1 MNIVL
6 VKTGLSVILLLL
18 VGVIWWKKDFFLSFF
33 TNKNTPLWLAIGWL
47 LFRLLPFLAVYWVA
61 GFAPTSDVNG
71 FWDEGSKASLGQV
84 VYRDFWS
91 PYSPLYAY
99 YLGFWLKFWYDP
111 RMIVL
116 GMTAMD
122 ALALWVSGYF
132 YRSRLSDLTDAD
144 FLFKALLYYL
154 LPGSL
159 VLCVVGAQEDVWM
172 WLFVVLAYLLR
183 QRTGRVEVYAL
194 VLALGLLLTKAIL
207 VLIFVPL
214 FILEKEKL
222 RFVVTLAVVG
232 AVSLAI
238 LYPLVGW
245 EFTQPLDEAKTLR
258 APNIPA
264 VLNPWFFNKIGVG
277 EKFWNWLGL
286 LLSVGL
292 GSGTAWRWRNAEFG
306 IMLSRTWI
314 ALYATMM
321 IVQQSAYSNYI
332 FLFLIPL
339 VFVVVDWGNKK
350 QVALLLAFNL
360 LCVVHP
366 SYWWRLGMPKYLSP
380 ADIWASSAT
389 LLDYGMQVAIVGI
402 TGYFVWLAASG
413 RVEEN
418 ALAVK
423 DHL

>member
-6 VKTGLSVILLLL
+6 IKTVLSVALL
-18 VGVIWWKKDFFLSFF
+18 VLTGIVWWKKNFFLKFF
-33 TNKNTPLWLAIGWL
+33 TKKSTPSWLAVGWF
-47 LFRLLPFLAVYWVA
+47 LFRLLPFVTVYLVA
-61 GFAPTSDVNG
+61 SFAPTSDVNG
-71 FWDEGSKASLGQV
+71 FWDEGSKASMGQV

-99 YLGFWLKFWYDP
+99 YLGLWLKFWYDP
-111 RMIVL
+111 RMIVFM
-116 GMTAMD
+116 MTVMD
-122 ALALWVSGYF
+122 ALALWVSWHL
-132 YRSRLSDLTDAD
+132 YRSRLSALSDAD
-144 FLFKALLYYL
+144 FLFKTLLYYL

-194 VLALGLLLTKAIL
+194 TLALGLLLTKAIL
-207 VLIFVPL
+207 VLVFVPL
-214 FILEKEKL
+214 FILEKEKI
-222 RFVVTLAVVG
+222 RFVVTMALVG

-258 APNIPA
+258 APNLPS
-264 VLNPWFFNKIGVG
+264 VLNPWFFNQIGVG
-277 EKFWNWLGL
+277 EKIWNWVGL
-286 LLSVGL
+286 VLSVGM
-292 GSGTAWRWRNAEFG
+292 GTWTAWRWRNADFAT
-306 IMLSRTWI
+306 MLSRTWI

-339 VFVVVDWGNKK
+339 VFFVVDWKDKK
-350 QVALLLAFNL
+350 QVILLLIFNL

-366 SYWWRLGMPKYLSP
+366 SYWWRLGMPKYLVPS
-380 ADIWASSAT
+380 DIWAAPT
-389 LLDYGMQVAIVGI
+389 FLLDYGMQVAIVALA
-402 TGYFVWLAASG
+402 GYFVWLAAFRTHNFF
-413 RVEEN
+413 RV
-418 ALAVK
+418 APP
-423 DHL
+423 

>member
-6 VKTGLSVILLLL
+6 IKTVLSFILLLL
-18 VGVIWWKKDFFLSFF
+18 VGAVWGKKEFFLKFF
-33 TNKNTPLWLAIGWL
+33 TNKNAPLWLSIGWL
-47 LFRLLPFLAVYWVA
+47 LFRLLPFVAVYLVA

-71 FWDEGSKASLGQV
+71 FWDEGSKASIGQV

-111 RMIVL
+111 RMLVL
-116 GMTAMD
+116 GMTVMD
-122 ALALWVSGYF
+122 ALALWVSWHF
-132 YRSRLSDLTDAD
+132 CRSRLSDAD
-144 FLFKALLYYL
+144 FLFKALLYSL

-172 WLFVVLAYLLR
+172 WLFVALAYLLR

-194 VLALGLLLTKAIL
+194 TLALGLLLTKAIL

-214 FILEKEKL
+214 FILEKEKI

-245 EFTQPLDEAKTLR
+245 EFTQPLGEADTLR

-264 VLNPWFFNKIGVG
+264 VLNPWFYNKIGVG

-292 GSGTAWRWRNAEFG
+292 GSWTAWRWRNADFAT
-306 IMLSRTWI
+306 MLSRVWI

-339 VFVVVDWGNKK
+339 VFVVIDWRDKK

-366 SYWWRLGMPKYLSP
+366 SYWWRLDMPKYLAP
-380 ADIWASSAT
+380 ADIWASPAY
-389 LLDYGMQVAIVGI
+389 LLDYGMQVAIVGL
-402 TGYFVWLAASG
+402 TGFFVWLAAKERPDSS
-413 RVEEN
+413 R
-418 ALAVK
+418 LA
-423 DHL
+423 